1 MAEGREEARE
11 GVRGLSI
18 FELVSARCAKTIL
31 SLQSYSLLTAL
42 TLFTPFSLLS
52 LQHIHIR
59 YIVYILLRKHTLR
72 SCRIERVEIDDLAHG
87 LVTQDRGEFSSRCSP
102 RRQNKFA
109 CFGFLHSGRRDT
121 LSSVSADQAGK
132 GEN

>member
-1 MAEGREEARE
+1 MQRLFLA
-11 GVRGLSI
+11 
-18 FELVSARCAKTIL
+18 C
-31 SLQSYSLLTAL
+31 SLIHYS
-42 TLFTPFSLLS
+42 
-52 LQHIHIR
+52 QHSHYSPHSVCYLYNIYI
-59 YIVYILLRKHTLR
+59 YIVYTLLRKHTLR

-132 GEN
+132 GKGENREGEREVGP